1 MKVTEAEFQALTK
14 RDVNPFLSC
23 QPRHKF
29 RAKPSDED
37 GIRFASKKER
47 AYYRLLKIRV
57 QNGEVLF
64 FTRQT
69 GFDLPG
75 KVRHFLDFVEYWS
88 DGTVHFVE
96 VKGRDLP
103 MGKLKRRQVEAL
115 YPITIEII

>member
-1 MKVTEAEFQALTK
+1 MKVTEAEFLSLKK
-14 RDVNPFLSC
+14 RDVNPILSC

-29 RAKPSDED
+29 QTKPSDED

-47 AYYRLLKIRV
+47 TYYRQLKIRV
-57 QNGEVLF
+57 RAGEILF

-96 VKGRDLP
+96 IKGFDTPL
-103 MGKLKRRQVEAL
+103 GKLKRKQVEAI
-115 YPITIEII
+115 YPVTIEVK